1 MLGLMQ
7 RRELLIS
14 SILEHAAR
22 HHAKGEIVSRRDDG
36 TILRS
41 SYADLADR
49 SLRLAG
55 LLKALD
61 VGTGDRVATL
71 AMNSD
76 RHLQLYYAIAGIGA
90 VCNTINPRLAPA
102 DIAYIAL
109 HAGDGL
115 IFVDP
120 CFLPI
125 VEQIAPSMVGQVRA
139 VIVLTD
145 QATMPTAVLPDAI
158 PLLCFETLM
167 QAATPLDAWP
177 SFDENS
183 AAGLCYT
190 SGTTGKPKGVLYSHR
205 STVLLALSMNGADV
219 AGLRATDRMM
229 PVVPMFHVNAW
240 GFPFAAPMAGAALI
254 LPGRHLDPATL
265 LALANHERVNIAAAV
280 PTVWFGLL
288 NLMREQGNRLDT
300 LKHIISGGAAVP
312 RAMIAD
318 YQALGI
324 RVTQACGMTETS
336 PITTWN
342 SPKPGFDRLDAETQL
357 DKRASQGRVLF
368 GVELRSEGEDRQ
380 PVPWD
385 GVSQGNL
392 LFRGNWVAS
401 AYYRM
406 PESTVGS
413 EGWFATGDVG
423 VVDAD
428 GFVQLTDRTKDLIK
442 SGGEWISSIALENI
456 AIGHPELLE
465 AAAIAVPDAKWG
477 ERPLLIAVARPGCCP
492 TPESVRSFY
501 KGKLP
506 DWSIPDRVIFA
517 DSLPHGAT
525 GKLLKSELRRLY
537 ATGA

>member
-22 HHAKGEIVSRRDDG
+22 HHAKGEIIARRDDG
-36 TILRS
+36 TIMRS
-41 SYADLADR
+41 SYADLASR

-55 LLKALD
+55 LLTALD
-61 VGTGDRVATL
+61 VRPGDRVATL

-76 RHLQLYYAIAGIGA
+76 RHLELYYAIAGIGA
-90 VCNTINPRLAPA
+90 VCNTVNPRLAPA
-102 DIAYIAL
+102 DIAYIL
-109 HAGDGL
+109 NHAEAGL

-125 VEQIAPSMVGQVRA
+125 VLQIIPSLTSQIRS
-139 VIVLTD
+139 VIVLAD
-145 QATMPTAVLPDAI
+145 QAAMPAAVCPDAI
-158 PLLCFETLM
+158 PLECYETLM
-167 QAATPLDAWP
+167 QAATPRDAWP

-190 SGTTGKPKGVLYSHR
+190 SGTTGQPKGVLYSHR
-205 STVLLALSMNGADV
+205 STLLHALSMNAADV

-240 GFPFAAPMAGAALI
+240 GFPFAAPIAGAALI

-265 LALANHERVNIAAAV
+265 LALANDQRATCAAAV
-280 PTVWFGLL
+280 PTVWLGLL
-288 NLMREQGNRLDT
+288 NHMRDQGGRLET
-300 LKHIISGGAAVP
+300 LKRIISGGAAVP
-312 RAMIAD
+312 RAMIAA
-318 YQALGI
+318 YQAQGVQ
-324 RVTQACGMTETS
+324 VTQASGMTETS
-336 PITTWN
+336 PIATWN
-342 SPKPGFDRLDAETQL
+342 SPKPGFDTLHAEARLDRMT
-357 DKRASQGRVLF
+357 SQGRVLF
-368 GVELRSEGEDRQ
+368 GVELRSESEVHQ
-380 PVPWD
+380 EVPWD

-392 LFRGNWVAS
+392 MFRGHWVAS
-401 AYYRM
+401 AYYRL
-406 PESTVGS
+406 PDSAVGT

-428 GFVQLTDRTKDLIK
+428 GYVRLTDRTKDLIK

-456 AIGHPELLE
+456 AIGHPEVIE
-465 AAAIAVPDAKWG
+465 AAAIAVPDAIWG
-477 ERPLLIAVARPGCCP
+477 ERPLLIAVARPGCSP
-492 TPESVRSFY
+492 SAESLRGYY
-501 KGKLP
+501 KGKIP

-537 ATGA
+537 AAGG